1 MSDSLKQIS
10 ALAALLRE
18 GHAAV
23 ESATEKLSTL
33 KAEVRKLE
41 EEDLPELMRE
51 LGLSEIKLEDGSSVK
66 VVDEVD
72 CHISI
77 ERRAAAHAWLTD
89 NGFGGLIKSALTVEF
104 GRNEHEEAL
113 AAAAKI
119 QDLLGRGSTFN
130 ESVHASTLKAFI
142 KEQMAAG
149 VTIPTEMFGI
159 RPYAKAKLTK
169 PKAK

>member
-41 EEDLPELMRE
+41 
-51 LGLSEIKLEDGSSVK
+51 DGSSVK

-77 ERRAAAHAWLTD
+77 ERRATAHAWLTD

-149 VTIPTEMFGI
+149 VTIPMEMFGI

-169 PKAK
+169 GKVK

>member
-10 ALAALLRE
+10 GLAALLRE

-23 ESATEKLSTL
+23 DAATESLSRL
-33 KAEVRKLE
+33 KAEVRQIE

-72 CHISI
+72 CGISI
-77 ERRAAAHAWLTD
+77 ERRPAAHAWLAD
-89 NGFGGLIKSALTVEF
+89 NGFGGLIKSAGVVEV
-104 GRNEHEEAL
+104 GRNEPDEAG
-113 AAAAKI
+113 AAAAKMH
-119 QDLLGRGSTFN
+119 DLLGRDAAFN

-149 VTIPTEMFGI
+149 VTIPMELFGI

-169 PKAK
+169 AKAK